1 MKFPCVHEIHFTENI
16 PKNLTKN
23 VMDNTLISLK
33 CTFCCWM
40 EMVFIHFE
48 YLASGFVS
56 TFPHKCYSKEFS
68 TLKKFAPRTVF
79 FFYSLHNLCPH
90 WNVRS
95 VNTHGID
102 ISSMQF
108 IIAISWGTG
117 ERFLSLVSNECDE
130 YSLKKKNRDKWCA
143 KTMCIS
149 TFSECFFF
157 FCFFTCMR

>member
-48 YLASGFVS
+48 YLVSGFVS
-56 TFPHKCYSKEFS
+56 TFPHKYYSKGFS

-79 FFYSLHNLCPH
+79 FYSSHNLCPH

-130 YSLKKKNRDKWCA
+130 YSLKKKTGINDVRKLCA
-143 KTMCIS
+143 FPHFHS
-149 TFSECFFF
+149 VFF